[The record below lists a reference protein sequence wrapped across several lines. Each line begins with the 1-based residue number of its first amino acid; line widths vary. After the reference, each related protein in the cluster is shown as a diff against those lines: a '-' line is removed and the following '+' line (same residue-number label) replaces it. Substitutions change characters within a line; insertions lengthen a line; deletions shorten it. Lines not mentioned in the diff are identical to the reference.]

1 MSDPISMAA
10 AGHGALETI
19 VLVAGPILGSIMTVG
34 VVVSILQAATQIN
47 ESTLSFVPKFLGAVI
62 MLALGGPWML
72 HQLEAF
78 FVTVLGGP
86 LGPGS

>member
-1 MSDPISMAA
+1 MGDAVTMAA

-19 VLVAGPILGSIMTVG
+19 VLVAGPILGSIMMIG
-34 VVVSILQAATQIN
+34 IAVSILQAATQIN
-47 ESTLSFVPKFLGAVI
+47 EATLSFVPKFLGAVVVV
-62 MLALGGPWML
+62 ALGGPWL
-72 HQLEAF
+72 LRQLETF

>member
-1 MSDPISMAA
+1 MIDPISMSA

-19 VLVAGPILGSIMTVG
+19 VLVSGPILGSIMTVG
-34 VVVSILQAATQIN
+34 VVISVLQAATQIN
-47 ESTLSFVPKFLGAVI
+47 ESTLSFVPKFLGAVVI
-62 MLALGGPWML
+62 VALVGPWML

-86 LGPGS
+86 LGPGL

>member
-1 MSDPISMAA
+1 MGDPVSMSA

-19 VLVAGPILGSIMTVG
+19 VLVAGPILGSIMAVG
-34 VVVSILQAATQIN
+34 IVVSILQAATQIN
-47 ESTLSFVPKFLGAVI
+47 EATLSFVPKFLSAVVVV
-62 MLALGGPWML
+62 ALGGPWL
-72 HQLEAF
+72 LRQLEAF

>member
-1 MSDPISMAA
+1 MSDPVSMAA

-19 VLVAGPILGSIMTVG
+19 VLVAGPILGSVMAVG

-47 ESTLSFVPKFLGAVI
+47 EATLSFVPKFLGAI
-62 MLALGGPWML
+62 AILALGGPWML
-72 HQLEAF
+72 RQLEAF
-78 FVTVLGGP
+78 FVTVLSGP